1 MQIGRTILLTIL
13 VFSLLTCPSTF
24 IATQVFKDASTN
36 EDPQIPVTAQQ
47 TFEGC
52 AGPVIAT
59 INPDFEQAV
68 IEQTN
73 TIRME
78 HGLPPLKHVEALDR
92 SARYHS
98 ADMSV
103 NDYFDHNTYNRVDD
117 KLVEVCDT
125 WSRIENYYDHWEAL
139 AENIAAGQRVPEMA
153 MNGWMNSPDHRH
165 NILSDSYWEIGV
177 GFYEGKGEYR
187 WYWDQNFGRRD
198 GIFPLILDGEKA
210 KTQTRT
216 VPVYIYGDFNQM
228 RLRNDKGGWSAWM
241 PFQQSFTWELLETAG
256 IHTVTA
262 QLRGNDSV
270 VTSSDTIELVP

>member
-1 MQIGRTILLTIL
+1 
-13 VFSLLTCPSTF
+13 
-24 IATQVFKDASTN
+24 
-36 EDPQIPVTAQQ
+36 
-47 TFEGC
+47 
-52 AGPVIAT
+52 
-59 INPDFEQAV
+59 
-68 IEQTN
+68 
-73 TIRME
+73 
-78 HGLPPLKHVEALDR
+78 
-92 SARYHS
+92 
-98 ADMSV
+98 
-103 NDYFDHNTYNRVDD
+103 
-117 KLVEVCDT
+117 
-125 WSRIENYYDHWEAL
+125 
-139 AENIAAGQRVPEMA
+139 MA
-153 MNGWMNSPDHRH
+153 IDGWMNSPDHRH

-210 KTQTRT
+210 KTQTRA

-256 IHTVTA
+256 MHTVTA